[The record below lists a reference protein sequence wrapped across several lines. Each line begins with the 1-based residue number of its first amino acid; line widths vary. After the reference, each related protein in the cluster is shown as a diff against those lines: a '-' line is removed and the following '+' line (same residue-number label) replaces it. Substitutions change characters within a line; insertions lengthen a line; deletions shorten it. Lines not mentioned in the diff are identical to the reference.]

1 VGAEAILIVVLAA
14 IFGGYM
20 AWNIGANDVANSMG
34 TSVGSRALTIR
45 QAIIAAAIAN
55 FLGAVLVGGHV
66 TDTVRKKMIDPEVF
80 GGDPQALMLGMLAA
94 LLAAGL
100 WVQGAS
106 YFRLPVSTTHAIV
119 GGVVGFAVIAAGPSA
134 VAWSKIGEIVLS
146 WVICPVIAGA
156 GAYVLSRAVVAFI
169 INSRDPI
176 GATRAWTP
184 ALVFTVFATL
194 CLVIFYKGLKN
205 LHLDMPWQQA
215 LTIACLVGGLAA
227 VFGWILVG
235 RAEPTEEDHKALA
248 RVDQENT
255 QAHLVRSLERAF
267 RALEGAREVS
277 GEAGASPSRVSEA
290 TALVGS
296 LVQDVKAQAP
306 TPIAAGDRSYRFVER
321 VFSSLQVVSACC
333 VAFAQGGNDVA
344 NAIGPLA
351 AIANIAQ
358 SGTVVGQVAVPLW
371 TLALGGAFIALGIAM
386 WGPRVMRTVG
396 EKITHLTPTRGFSAE
411 FATATTVVL
420 ASRLGFPVS
429 TTHVLIGAVI
439 GVGIA
444 RGIASVDWR
453 IMGQI
458 AVTWVVQV
466 PAVAV
471 ISAGLFVLVRAII

>member
-1 VGAEAILIVVLAA
+1 MGPEAIVFIVAA
-14 IFGGYM
+14 AVFGGYM

-66 TDTVRKKMIDPEVF
+66 TDTVRKKMIDPDVF
-80 GGDPQALMLGMLAA
+80 TDDPRMLMLGMLAA

-106 YFRLPVSTTHAIV
+106 YFKLPVSTTHAIV
-119 GGVVGFAVIAAGPSA
+119 GGVVGFAVIAAGPEA
-134 VAWSKIGEIVLS
+134 VAWRKVGEIVAS
-146 WVICPVIAGA
+146 WVTCPLIAAIAAYGVSTLIRERVINA
-156 GAYVLSRAVVAFI
+156 
-169 INSRDPI
+169 RDPI
-176 GATRAWTP
+176 AATRVWTP
-184 ALVFTVFATL
+184 VMVFIVFATL

-205 LHLDMPWQQA
+205 LHLDLEWQQA
-215 LTIACLVGGLAA
+215 LIISCLVGGLAA

-235 RAEPTEEDHKALA
+235 RAEPTPEDHETLA
-248 RVDQENT
+248 RVNHAHHRAQLVSSLEQALESLQGAQGASDGAVADASKVSNAANMVAAIVEEVKAGEHTVVHDQE
-255 QAHLVRSLERAF
+255 
-267 RALEGAREVS
+267 
-277 GEAGASPSRVSEA
+277 
-290 TALVGS
+290 
-296 LVQDVKAQAP
+296 
-306 TPIAAGDRSYRFVER
+306 ISYRFVER

-333 VAFAQGGNDVA
+333 VAFAGGANDVA

-351 AIANIAQ
+351 AVVTIANTGEVA
-358 SGTVVGQVAVPLW
+358 GQVPVPMWVML
-371 TLALGGAFIALGIAM
+371 LGGIAIAFGVAM

-411 FATATTVVL
+411 FATAATVVV
-420 ASRLGFPVS
+420 ASRLGLPVS
-429 TTHVLIGAVI
+429 TTHVLIGSVI

-453 IMGQI
+453 IMGKI
-458 AVTWVVQV
+458 VVTWVVQV

-471 ISAGLFVLVRAII
+471 LAGGLFLLLRMLM